1 MDAEQYRKYEAH
13 EMTER
18 EELIYLKEEN
28 QKLREAFNAAKAF
41 IETTGDNPD
50 IYEFY
55 DRYAKAGEVVDNAS
69 TESI

>member
-28 QKLREAFNAAKAF
+28 KRLRSA
-41 IETTGDNPD
+41 G
-50 IYEFY
+50 IYCEPE
-55 DRYAKAGEVVDNAS
+55 R
-69 TESI
+69 